1 MRRVIGCAA
10 LAVAGGCATRDS
22 PAPRLHWDW
31 AHPCRICTGTGL
43 TPAASAPGLRY
54 DRYVRVKAYELL
66 RWMAQAHHIEH
77 NVLPTAGPC
86 TPVRLRSLERTTPRS
101 PHPFSSVESSRPRH
115 LGPRLSGDARFP
127 HAAAL
132 VSRAE
137 RSVGR

>member
-10 LAVAGGCATRDS
+10 LAVAGVRLCNARLACATSALGLGS
-22 PAPRLHWDW
+22 PLPH
-31 AHPCRICTGTGL
+31 
-43 TPAASAPGLRY
+43 SAPGLRY